1 MNKKIITVFTI
12 FFVVF
17 TFSCKKNASEKVDD
31 QDVKLANEKALL
43 AKVGFPEITFDNLEY
58 NFGTVNE
65 GDKVE
70 GYFEFTN
77 TGKSDLIITAAKAS
91 CGCTVPEYDKDK
103 PLKPGEKGKL
113 KFVFD
118 TSGKPENQNKS
129 ISVYCNTKR
138 QQETVNIKGYVK
150 PNPNSLYKH

>member
-1 MNKKIITVFTI
+1 MSSKVIFLFSILFIFITA
-12 FFVVF
+12 
-17 TFSCKKNASEKVDD
+17 SCKKNAADAIDEID
-31 QDVKLANEKALL
+31 ANL
-43 AKVGFPEITFDNLEY
+43 AKERARLAKIGFPEITFDNLEY